1 MITFS
6 IALSEQCNLNC
17 TYCNVDK
24 LSKKKIS
31 SKIFLEKF
39 EKIRFQNPHE
49 KIQIDFY
56 GGEPLL
62 QWNEIQEIIAN
73 TENDNNVV
81 YYMPTNG
88 LLLTEDKV
96 EYLNQKKVQVSLSFD
111 GLWQN
116 ENRKQHNGKDT
127 LQIYIGKTNLFLK
140 LKNLQCHS
148 MIYKGNHNLLENHLF
163 IYKEMGLNPDLTLIR
178 DVGVWTHEDATK
190 VNIGFSEL
198 VEWYSNN
205 LNDVEMPNLIKQ
217 YLKHIILYTSKKIV
231 VDHCGAGISHLSLSE
246 NEVIPC
252 NRFKDDDSATK
263 IPEYRHMKECQSCE
277 VRNFCKKGCL
287 YENIKNEGPIAE
299 ICTMYKHF
307 YKETIRLIKSNKE
320 QPSIKKILEELI
332 YDA

>member
-31 SKIFLEKF
+31 PKLFLEKF

-62 QWNEIQEIIAN
+62 QWNEIQEIIEE
-73 TENDNNVV
+73 TQNDPNVV

-88 LLLTEDKV
+88 LLLTEDKID
-96 EYLNQKKVQVSLSFD
+96 YLNEKEVQVSLSFD

-116 ENRKQHNGKDT
+116 ENRKQHSGKET
-127 LQIYIGKTNLFLK
+127 LQTYLDKSKLFLK
-140 LKNLQCHS
+140 LKNINCHS

-163 IYKEMGLNPDLTLIR
+163 ITNEMGLNPDLTLIR
-178 DVGVWTHEDATK
+178 DVDVWSNEEAQK
-190 VNIGFSEL
+190 VNEGFSEL
-198 VEWYSNN
+198 VTWYKDN
-205 LNDVEMPNLIKQ
+205 LESAEMPNLIKQ
-217 YLKHIILYTSKKIV
+217 YLKHIVLYSSKKVV
-231 VDHCGAGISHLSLSE
+231 VDHCGAGINHLSFTE
-246 NEVIPC
+246 NEVLPC
-252 NRFKDDDSATK
+252 NRFKDDDSIKK
-263 IPEYRHMKECQSCE
+263 IPEYRQMKECQSCE
-277 VRNFCKKGCL
+277 VKNYCKKGCL
-287 YENIKNEGPIAE
+287 FENIKNAGPIAE

-307 YKETIRLIKSNKE
+307 YKETIGLVKHTQSSP
-320 QPSIKKILEELI
+320 QMKKILEELI